1 MDKTSP
7 VFENF
12 ENKMAAMQGQGRPK
26 INRSTFKIGAGGLEK
41 RVANNEKKITTLK
54 NIFKAQKV
62 QIGEKITPKIN
73 VLEES
78 LISTNS
84 ILADVADQL
93 QKDFS
98 SRLNEQKALLAK
110 EKENKL
116 DRKRDDKENR
126 LEVKKIGK
134 IATSIG
140 NTVVKPFKSI
150 LDKLL
155 DFGTLFLAGVGVNA
169 ALAWLSDPQNMARFT
184 SILKAIQEKPF
195 IALGTLGGALFII
208 NKAISRT
215 FSVLGTFVVQAFK
228 LITNPRK
235 FVTEFFPNLLKLGK
249 KDAVKTPTKFLL
261 GKVGNKVAKKTG
273 LKIFGAIPVLG
284 DLVDLG
290 VAIYRFSQGDI
301 AGGFLSLGSAIPF
314 VGWGFAALDIA
325 REFNA
330 PFLKD
335 SILDKKRFDNQKNN
349 GNKKKRATAAGSF
362 SKGETVIFNEE
373 TPIPI
378 EFKALSG
385 GKVMTADQMNRI
397 TGLRRI
403 RRGFNNI
410 KQIIDLPVQDLRTKK
425 GQVQQM
431 QPGGDSIAGAPTYY
445 SSIDNANPYI
455 SEYNTMMEIGE
466 KV

>member
-26 INRSTFKIGAGGLEK
+26 INRSTFKIGGGGLEG

-78 LISTNS
+78 LINTNL

-98 SRLNEQKALLAK
+98 SRLNAQKDLLAK

-116 DRKRDDKENR
+116 DRKRDDKESR

-155 DFGTLFLAGVGVNA
+155 EFGKLFLAGVGVNA
-169 ALAWLSDPQNMARFT
+169 ALAWLSDPQNLARFT

-208 NKAISRT
+208 NKAITRFGNT
-215 FSVLGTFVVQAFK
+215 IKKFVGGIFK
-228 LITNPRK
+228 FIRNPRK
-235 FVTEFFPNLLKLGK
+235 FITEFGPKLLKVG
-249 KDAVKTPTKFLL
+249 DAIATETPLKFVL
-261 GKVGNKVAKKTG
+261 GKVGKKIAKKTG

-284 DLVDLG
+284 DIVDLG

-314 VGWGFAALDIA
+314 AGWGFAALDIA

-335 SILDKKRFDNQKNN
+335 SILDKSRFDK
-349 GNKKKRATAAGSF
+349 NKKERASGGPF

-378 EFKALSG
+378 EFDALSG
-385 GKVMTADQMNRI
+385 GKVMTADQMERI
-397 TGLRRI
+397 KGLRRN
-403 RRGFNNI
+403 RGGLNI
-410 KQIIDLPVQDLRTKK
+410 SQIIDLPVQDLRTKK

-455 SEYNTMMEIGE
+455 SEFNTMVEIGE

>member
-26 INRSTFKIGAGGLEK
+26 INRSTFKIGGSGLEK

-73 VLEES
+73 VLEDS
-78 LISTNS
+78 LISTNF

-98 SRLNEQKALLAK
+98 SRLNAQKALLAK

-116 DRKRDDKENR
+116 DRKREDKEGR

-155 DFGTLFLAGVGVNA
+155 DFGKLFLAGVGVNA
-169 ALAWLSDPQNMARFT
+169 ALTWLSDPQNMARFT

-208 NKAISRT
+208 NKTIGK
-215 FSVLGTFVVQAFK
+215 FGNILKKFVGGMFK
-228 LITNPRK
+228 LIFTPKKFITEFGPQLIKTGKKIANETPLK
-235 FVTEFFPNLLKLGK
+235 FV
-249 KDAVKTPTKFLL
+249 L
-261 GKVGNKVAKKTG
+261 GKVGQKVAKKTG
-273 LKIFGAIPVLG
+273 LKIFGAIPVIG

-314 VGWGFAALDIA
+314 AGWGFAALDIA

-330 PFLKD
+330 PFTKD
-335 SILDKKRFDNQKNN
+335 SILDKSRFDKTKKNRKD
-349 GNKKKRATAAGSF
+349 GGPF
-362 SKGETVIFNEE
+362 SKGETIVFNEE

-378 EFKALSG
+378 EFNALSG
-385 GKVMTADQMNRI
+385 GKVMTADQMERVK
-397 TGLRRI
+397 GLRRN
-403 RRGFNNI
+403 RGGLNLS
-410 KQIIDLPVQDLRTKK
+410 QIIDLPVQDLRTKK

-431 QPGGDSIAGAPTYY
+431 QPGGDSVAGAPTYY
-445 SSIDNANPYI
+445 PSIDGTNPYI
-455 SEYNTMMEIGE
+455 SEFNTMVEIGE

>member
-26 INRSTFKIGAGGLEK
+26 INRSTFKIGGGGLEG

-73 VLEES
+73 VLEEA
-78 LISTNS
+78 LINTNF
-84 ILADVADQL
+84 ILEDVADQL

-98 SRLNEQKALLAK
+98 SRLNEQKTLLAK

-155 DFGTLFLAGVGVNA
+155 EFGKLFLAGVGVNA
-169 ALAWLSDPQNMARFT
+169 ALAWLSDPQNLARFT

-208 NKAISRT
+208 NKAITRFGNT
-215 FSVLGTFVVQAFK
+215 IKKFVGGIFK
-228 LITNPRK
+228 FIRNPRK
-235 FVTEFFPNLLKLGK
+235 FITEFGPKLLKVGDAIATETPLKFVLDKVGK
-249 KDAVKTPTKFLL
+249 KI
-261 GKVGNKVAKKTG
+261 AKKTG

-284 DLVDLG
+284 DIVDLG

-314 VGWGFAALDIA
+314 AGWGFAALDIA

-335 SILDKKRFDNQKNN
+335 SILDKSRFDK
-349 GNKKKRATAAGSF
+349 NKKERASGGPF

-378 EFKALSG
+378 EFDALSG
-385 GKVMTADQMNRI
+385 GKVMTADQMERI
-397 TGLRRI
+397 KGLRRN
-403 RRGFNNI
+403 RGGLNI
-410 KQIIDLPVQDLRTKK
+410 SQIIDLPVQDLRTKK

-455 SEYNTMMEIGE
+455 SEFNTMVEIGE

>member
-26 INRSTFKIGAGGLEK
+26 INRSTFKIGGGGLEG

-73 VLEES
+73 VLEEA
-78 LISTNS
+78 LINTNF
-84 ILADVADQL
+84 ILEDVADQL

-98 SRLNEQKALLAK
+98 SRLNAQKDLLAK

-116 DRKRDDKENR
+116 DRKRDDKESR

-155 DFGTLFLAGVGVNA
+155 EFGKLFLAGVGVNA

-208 NKAISRT
+208 NKAITRFGNT
-215 FSVLGTFVVQAFK
+215 IKKFVGGIFK
-228 LITNPRK
+228 FIRNPRK
-235 FVTEFFPNLLKLGK
+235 FITEFGPKLLKVGDAIATETPLKFVLDKVGK
-249 KDAVKTPTKFLL
+249 KI
-261 GKVGNKVAKKTG
+261 AKKTG

-284 DLVDLG
+284 DIVDLG

-314 VGWGFAALDIA
+314 AGWGFAALDIA

-335 SILDKKRFDNQKNN
+335 SILDKSRFDK
-349 GNKKKRATAAGSF
+349 NKKERASGGPF

-378 EFKALSG
+378 EFDALSG
-385 GKVMTADQMNRI
+385 GKVMTADQMERI
-397 TGLRRI
+397 KGLRRN
-403 RRGFNNI
+403 RGGLNI
-410 KQIIDLPVQDLRTKK
+410 SQIIDLPVQDLRTKK

-455 SEYNTMMEIGE
+455 SEFNTMVEIGE

>member
-26 INRSTFKIGAGGLEK
+26 INRSTFKIGGSGLEG

-116 DRKRDDKENR
+116 DRKRENKESR

-155 DFGTLFLAGVGVNA
+155 DFGKLFLAGVGVNT

-261 GKVGNKVAKKTG
+261 GKVGNKIAKKTG

-284 DLVDLG
+284 DIVDLG

-325 REFNA
+325 REFNT

-335 SILDKKRFDNQKNN
+335 SILDKSRYDNTKKNRKD
-349 GNKKKRATAAGSF
+349 GGPF
-362 SKGETVIFNEE
+362 SKGETIVFNEE

-378 EFKALSG
+378 EFNALSG
-385 GKVMTADQMNRI
+385 GKVMTADQMERLK
-397 TGLRRI
+397 GLRRN
-403 RRGFNNI
+403 RGGFNNI
-410 KQIIDLPVQDLRTKK
+410 SQIIDLPVQDLRTKK

-455 SEYNTMMEIGE
+455 SEFNTMVEIGE